1 MNPASRLELNNG
13 KYVDD
18 QMANGIPDGG
28 TTGQVLAKASNDD
41 YDVEWVTGGGGS
53 TPNLQQVTDV
63 GAITTNTITVGSLSG
78 YFSQILNSAIGTEN
92 ATTGTYVY
100 LDSAGFLGL
109 YNGVAE
115 SYLKG
120 TNVTNAGVVLE
131 FPNKPTGS
139 YTIATTSDI
148 SASDSLSPLLLM
160 GS

>member
-1 MNPASRLELNNG
+1 MNPSSRIELNNG
-13 KYVDD
+13 KYIDD
-18 QMANGIPDGG
+18 QMGNGIPDGG
-28 TTGQVLAKASNDD
+28 TTGQVLSKASNDD

-53 TPNLQQVTDV
+53 TPDLQQVTDV

-92 ATTGTYVY
+92 ATTGTYIY

-109 YNGVAE
+109 YNSVAE
-115 SYLKG
+115 SYLKN
-120 TNVTNAGVVLE
+120 TNVTNNNVVLE

-148 SASDSLSPLLLM
+148 SGADNISPLLLM
-160 GS
+160 GA